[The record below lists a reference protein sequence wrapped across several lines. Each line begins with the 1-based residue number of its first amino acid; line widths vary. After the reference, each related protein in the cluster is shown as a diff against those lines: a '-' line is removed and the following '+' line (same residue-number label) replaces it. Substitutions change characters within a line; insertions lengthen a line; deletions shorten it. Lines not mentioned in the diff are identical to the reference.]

1 MLQRLKS
8 IVERN
13 DTPAGRFF
21 DLIIQSLILVSL
33 ITFSVETLPNLS
45 PRTAVWLHRIE
56 LITVVIFT
64 LEYLLRFV
72 VADSKRGFVFSFY
85 GLVDLLAIAPF
96 YIATGLDL
104 RSIRAFRFLR
114 LFRAFKIAR
123 YNKAIRRFHRAF
135 IIVREELVLFI
146 AVTLLLIYFAAVGI
160 YYFENEAQPD
170 KFASV
175 FHSLWWSVVTLT
187 TVGYGDV
194 YPITI
199 GGRIFTFFMLLTGVG
214 IISIPAGLLASA
226 LSKARE
232 LEDAADASPS
242 PGRR

>member
-1 MLQRLKS
+1 MLPRLKS

-13 DTPAGRFF
+13 DTPAGRAF
-21 DLIIQSLILVSL
+21 DLVIQSLILLSL
-33 ITFSVETLPNLS
+33 ITFSVETLPDLS
-45 PRTAVWLHRIE
+45 PRAALWLRRIE
-56 LITVVIFT
+56 IVTVAIFT
-64 LEYLLRFV
+64 LEYLLRV
-72 VADSKRGFVFSFY
+72 LVADNKRGFVFSFY
-85 GLVDLLAIAPF
+85 GLVDVLAIAPF

-135 IIVREELVLFI
+135 IIVREELVLFLS
-146 AVTLLLIYFAAVGI
+146 VTLLLIYFAAVGI
-160 YYFENEAQPD
+160 YYFEHEAQPD

-194 YPITI
+194 YPITV

-232 LEDAADASPS
+232 LEDAHDAAPS
-242 PGRR
+242 AAGR